1 MRRLLTLLLLLLC
14 LPYRSFSANTHG
26 SADEARER
34 GAWFSDAI
42 GPFIASGCLPS
53 VPGASLTFGAFACA
67 GYVQGS
73 SGELVYAAQAAATVT
88 LSNTAGTHWI
98 ALTRDVSTAFS
109 GWTRRAGTQ
118 YIVRQVTNRP
128 AESAGMILIAK
139 ATVAAG
145 IISAV
150 EDIRIP
156 SSYARAGVYALT
168 DPLYG
173 GVCDGST
180 DNATAFA
187 AAIAGVPSTG
197 GIITVPPS
205 LYGICMIGSSVTL
218 SKKVIIRGSGMQ
230 DATANAAGATIIKK
244 TAGATGPAFI
254 ITTPNVALE
263 NLIVDATAGSTGN
276 GIDIRQ
282 PMARLTN
289 VSVFNQAQD
298 GIRVGQDGVT
308 VNCNLCRLDNI
319 VTSNNGRHG
328 LHIKHNL
335 TSGQNANACT
345 VTHILAQ
352 ANTQAGIRLENAL
365 FNVFVGGASENN
377 GTYGFSCGPNCG
389 HNRVFGVDLQEGN
402 TTQDLFF
409 EGTTSALNQVEN
421 SIQDESKVTD
431 NSGTS
436 LSNYVTFEQSG
447 GGGQWLRGIYA
458 INLSG
463 TGSGYLRNSRTN
475 GKINVI
481 VEDEA
486 NTDANAVLI
495 VSKNGL
501 QIGSQSVRATNSAAI
516 KAIYRGT
523 GSLVY
528 GSIAS
533 GGESSLDVTV
543 TGAVAGNN
551 CICTPG
557 SEPGIANGLI
567 WNTFAVT
574 DACRVKMVNATAGA
588 LTPTSVNWNCS
599 AIKY

>member
-1 MRRLLTLLLLLLC
+1 MKRFALLLIVFLTLSTS
-14 LPYRSFSANTHG
+14 SFSDNSHG
-26 SADEARER
+26 TGNPQQEL
-34 GAWFSDAI
+34 GFWFGQALS
-42 GPFIASGCLPS
+42 PYIASGCLPT
-53 VPGASLTFGAFACA
+53 VPVSSLTFGAFACA

-73 SGELVYAAQAAATVT
+73 SGELVYATQTAATVT

-98 ALTRDVSTAFS
+98 ALTRDVSGTFS

-128 AESAGMILIAK
+128 AQTAGMVLITK

-156 SSYARAGVYALT
+156 SSYARAGVYALI

-173 GVCDGST
+173 GACDGST
-180 DNATAFA
+180 DNAAAFA

-205 LYGICMIGSSVTL
+205 LYGICMLGSSVTL

-230 DATANAAGATIIKK
+230 DATGNAAGATIIKK

-276 GIDIRQ
+276 GIDIRN
-282 PMARLTN
+282 PLARLTN

-308 VNCNLCRLDNI
+308 VNCNLCRLDNV

-365 FNVFVGGASENN
+365 FNVFVGGASEAN
-377 GTYGFSCGPNCG
+377 GTYGFSCGPNCS
-389 HNRVFGVDLQEGN
+389 HNRVFGVDLQESNG
-402 TTQDLFF
+402 TQDLFF

-431 NSGTS
+431 NSGAS
-436 LSNYVTFEQSG
+436 LSNYVTFEQAG
-447 GGGQWLRGIYA
+447 GGGQWLRGVYA

-463 TGSGYLRNSRTN
+463 TGSGYLRNSRTG

-486 NTDANAVLI
+486 NSDANAVLI
-495 VSKNGL
+495 VSKDGL
-501 QIGSQSVRATNSAAI
+501 QIGSQTVRATNSPAI
-516 KAIYRGT
+516 KAIYRG
-523 GSLVY
+523 
-528 GSIAS
+528 S
-533 GGESSLDVTV
+533 GTLTFAAMNTQTDLTRDLTV

-551 CICTPG
+551 CVCTPG
-557 SEPGIANGLI
+557 SDPSGGNAIT
-567 WNTFAVT
+567 WSVFAVT
-574 DACRVKMVNATAGA
+574 DACRVKMVNASTGTV
-588 LTPTSVNWNCS
+588 TPAAVSWNCS